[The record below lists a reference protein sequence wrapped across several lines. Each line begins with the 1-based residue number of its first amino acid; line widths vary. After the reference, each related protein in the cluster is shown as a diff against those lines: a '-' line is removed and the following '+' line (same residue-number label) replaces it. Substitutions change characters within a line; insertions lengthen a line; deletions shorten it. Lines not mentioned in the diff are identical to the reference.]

1 MVTPRPLE
9 GWSSEKRTYR
19 QFSPEQKAEV
29 VLAGLRGDRERA
41 GRLWRAPERRDAVRP
56 VARSAA
62 GRRQAALANPR
73 GKTPEQA
80 ELDRLTARWASSSGP
95 WAGGPTSRRSRGNPL
110 RAGVSVHVAQSRVVV
125 AAGSQPALV
134 ARVAGGLPAS
144 PVPAP
149 EPPAWGGWTGAHRPG
164 RPGHRQRGQG
174 QVRPTA
180 PAWWRRWLVASS
192 AGPVNCKRV
201 QRAMRTHRLLQPSR
215 STSPGPGFRVTRPD
229 ELWHLDVTKPWTAPA
244 RLGSTCRRSS
254 TAPPGRSPADRLRC
268 TATGDEAIACAE
280 AAVLGAPSLLE
291 G

>member
-1 MVTPRPLE
+1 VASTRTPRRCPTS
-9 GWSSEKRTYR
+9 GAIGCWTAASC
-19 QFSPEQKAEV
+19 
-29 VLAGLRGDRERA
+29 AGQPAREDARA
-41 GRLWRAPERRDAVRP
+41 GRAGPAHGKVGQLERALGRRTYEPEVAGEPSQGWGERARRP
-56 VARSAA
+56 VPRRGRCGLPA
-62 GRRQAALANPR
+62 G
-73 GKTPEQA
+73 
-80 ELDRLTARWASSSGP
+80 
-95 WAGGPTSRRSRGNPL
+95 AGG
-110 RAGVSVHVAQSRVVV
+110 
-125 AAGSQPALV
+125 
-134 ARVAGGLPAS
+134 ARCRGLPAS